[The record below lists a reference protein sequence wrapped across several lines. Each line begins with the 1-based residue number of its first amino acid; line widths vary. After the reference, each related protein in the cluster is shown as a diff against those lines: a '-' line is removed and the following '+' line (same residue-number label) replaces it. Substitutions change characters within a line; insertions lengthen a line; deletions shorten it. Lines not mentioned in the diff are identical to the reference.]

1 MQLGERNWTEVQP
14 LTDRVVVATLGSLEQ
29 HGHHLPLLTDT
40 MIGTEIARRA
50 EAELG
55 EEALFLPPLWI
66 GASDHHRAF
75 SGTVTRPAKK

>member
-1 MQLGERNWTEVQP
+1 MQLGERNWLEAKA
-14 LTDRVVVATLGSLEQ
+14 LTNRVVVLPLGSHEQ

-40 MIGTEIARRA
+40 VIGTEIARRA

-55 EEALFLPPLWI
+55 DEALFLPTLWV

-75 SGTVTRPAKK
+75 PAR